1 MQNGVCS
8 DVYEGE
14 IQAKNMKR
22 KERSQ
27 KEDKRKKE
35 RE

>member
-14 IQAKNMKR
+14 IQAENMKR